1 MADLLDWMMGV
12 PPVPAPRPGGP
23 APGAPPGAPAPASA
37 PARRGPADWLAGG
50 RGSAPPAAAP
60 LPPPASRREPE
71 APRGTVIQGGAGTTA
86 EELGRRLWQDAGA
99 VQDLEALLANP
110 AQAPA
115 ATFSAPQPGTP
126 GLLRRRDAAEPL
138 PEVVRECYGAGNHV
152 VCLAGVFP
160 SIRRVWVT
168 VDSSLFLWRS
178 DRTGEIPL
186 EYRGKE
192 QAISAVGM
200 VTPRRGVFWE
210 AVQHLLII
218 CTPLEISLLGV
229 VLQGGGE
236 GGGGRRE
243 GRSGSAGVARGAGD
257 ELEELSLQPLPMYCV
272 PSNGIMMLCT
282 ASTRG
287 GRVFLGGDDG
297 HLYEVEYSGGEGWGQ
312 KRCRKVCHTSSVWTG
327 LVGLVK
333 GALAPVEQ
341 IAVDEERGVLYL
353 RHRNSQLTVFD
364 IGPDCKA
371 APKKA
376 GECLNVPE
384 ACRAWGVGPHGLGKR
399 LFGTTPPTRP
409 GEISPAAIIN
419 VAPVP
424 RSDSHRLHMVA
435 TTADGRRVYFST
447 TSSYSVWGGPT
458 GPVTQAAKVSP
469 RPTDLRVKMVRG
481 SPVVPSVPSGSRMMV
496 EYGFYREGLALLSHS
511 RKGTGGGAT
520 SELVSCSRDLTAA
533 ADGGARRDF
542 AEMVGSCDVEGVS
555 CAIGEMTMP
564 AVLLEAAP
572 MQGPGAGPVPGS
584 GGRSDLLLQHV
595 LPPRRLVLLSNLGV
609 EEIEKLRPID
619 VLAQML
625 REGSRDLILHFFK
638 TYGMAEAC
646 AMCLILA
653 TPAAISDTA
662 EAKELTEVFER
673 SYGLPRSEAE
683 AVRGALSCS
692 AVVVEAARKVYE
704 DAAFVGEPIEEP
716 VKPAGTS
723 TGGYGAAGAT
733 NGAPAETHLPKIHFS
748 GAYEGLALYAARL
761 VAPLW
766 EHALMFERKAGDRV
780 KVCMRLGAGTLRV
793 LEERVRALEKYLHAC
808 ECRRLAS
815 TPAFTSGGG
824 RGYEAEPWGMQYAP
838 GGQGYAQRQAAQKRQ
853 RVEVAAEREAK
864 AASAMRVTLMRTS
877 EALKILRL
885 LLEHVG
891 EDVSAIVDRLDSVT
905 RGHLVRSS
913 GAGGHGNFGL
923 RARQQHYTTLRD
935 LVTTEEGEMVVRG
948 LIAALMARQMSVG
961 RGDEVDEL
969 GRGLERSCPT
979 FFRSEDRTFYDARLV
994 LKRAQ
999 AAKVGSERSAL
1010 VKQALASLLKVPS
1023 VVNLPA
1029 VVPELATLGCWEG
1042 VVELPLRASASAD
1055 PSNLASRAGTSGAQA
1070 RALREANYGLVTAEL
1085 RRLAPSLEEVQL
1097 ATSVSH
1103 AQAEA
1108 PKGLTPAQRAEA
1120 REKLLTIA
1128 FASRDRLFHEHVYA
1142 YLAEQGR
1149 LGREELARLRPPFL
1163 EEFLRARG
1171 GLPAGPGPIPGDL
1184 PALGPLAPAGVQAL
1198 ELLTELYGEG
1208 NQAAQVQL
1216 MLSQRKCGTS
1226 AGGTDDVTLE
1236 KRRQHLMKAVELMR
1250 GGGASLT
1257 VGGLGGGTV
1266 GVDYFETK
1274 LRVLDMQCELRDS
1287 LDKAA
1292 RKAVEV
1298 GLPEVEVADL
1308 RRKSESLSESLLD
1321 LTDLYNDYAFPD
1333 QFWGLCLEMLHL
1345 AKYSDPLTIQDLWD
1359 KHLGSAA
1366 TSGDLEGSNL
1376 AASCE
1381 CAVSLGKK
1389 FWPNEAL
1396 LPLQHIAGR
1405 LDEVAAGL
1413 WPEQAT
1419 PATPDSTDRVVLG
1432 LLEATSNSA
1441 ESLRRAY
1448 DSLLLRPSSHPAL
1461 KLQHLRSLASLMGH
1475 MAKEVQGVVE
1485 RGAAPS
1491 LLGSGTLRDVGSFT
1505 SLLERYALA
1514 ARNLPVPGSLSGPVA
1529 VSFERLYGEVPAFAD
1544 PLA

>member
-1 MADLLDWMMGV
+1 MG
-12 PPVPAPRPGGP
+12 A
-23 APGAPPGAPAPASA
+23 
-37 PARRGPADWLAGG
+37 AGE
-50 RGSAPPAAAP
+50 RAGSP
-60 LPPPASRREPE
+60 
-71 APRGTVIQGGAGTTA
+71 
-86 EELGRRLWQDAGA
+86 
-99 VQDLEALLANP
+99 
-110 AQAPA
+110 
-115 ATFSAPQPGTP
+115 
-126 GLLRRRDAAEPL
+126 
-138 PEVVRECYGAGNHV
+138 
-152 VCLAGVFP
+152 
-160 SIRRVWVT
+160 
-168 VDSSLFLWRS
+168 
-178 DRTGEIPL
+178 
-186 EYRGKE
+186 
-192 QAISAVGM
+192 
-200 VTPRRGVFWE
+200 
-210 AVQHLLII
+210 
-218 CTPLEISLLGV
+218 
-229 VLQGGGE
+229 
-236 GGGGRRE
+236 
-243 GRSGSAGVARGAGD
+243 RGAGD

-272 PSNGIMMLCT
+272 PSNGVMMLCT
-282 ASTRG
+282 ATTRG

-297 HLYEVEYSGGEGWGQ
+297 HLYELEYSGGEGWGQ
-312 KRCRKVCHTSSVWTG
+312 KRCRKVCHTSSVWKG

-333 GALAPVEQ
+333 GAASPVEQ

-371 APKKA
+371 APTKA

-399 LFGTTPPTRP
+399 LFGPSPAVRP

-447 TSSYSVWGGPT
+447 TSSYSVWGGPA
-458 GPVTQAAKVSP
+458 GPASQSTKVSP

-481 SPVVPSVPSGSRMMV
+481 SPVVPSLPQGTRMEV
-496 EYGFYREGLALLSHS
+496 EYGFYSEGLALLSHS
-511 RKGTGGGAT
+511 RRGAGGGAT
-520 SELVSCSRDLTAA
+520 SELVSCSRDVTAA

-542 AEMVGSCDVEGVS
+542 AEMVGVCAVEGVS
-555 CAIGEMTMP
+555 CAIGEVPMP
-564 AVLLEAAP
+564 AVLLGAAP

-625 REGSRDLILHFFK
+625 RDGSRDLILHFFK
-638 TYGMAEAC
+638 SYGMAEAC
-646 AMCLILA
+646 AMCLTLA
-653 TPAAISDTA
+653 TPVAIADTS
-662 EAKELTEVFER
+662 EAKDLLEVFQR

-683 AVRGALSCS
+683 AVQGALSCS

-716 VKPAGTS
+716 AKPAAATS
-723 TGGYGAAGAT
+723 GGYGAAS
-733 NGAPAETHLPKIHFS
+733 APAAETTLPKLHFS

-766 EHALMFERKAGDRV
+766 EHSLLFERKAGERV
-780 KVCMRLGAGTLRV
+780 KVFLRLGAGTLRV

-815 TPAFTSGGG
+815 APAFAAGGAA
-824 RGYEAEPWGMQYAP
+824 RGYEADPWGGLQYAAP
-838 GGQGYAQRQAAQKRQ
+838 GGQAYAQRQAANKRQ

-864 AASAMRVTLMRTS
+864 AASTMRVTLMRAS
-877 EALKILRL
+877 EAIKILRL
-885 LLEHVG
+885 LVEHVG
-891 EDVSAIVDRLDSVT
+891 EDVSAIVDRLDATT
-905 RGHLVRSS
+905 RGHLVRTS

-935 LVTTEEGEMVVRG
+935 LVTTEEGELVVRG
-948 LIAALMARQMSVG
+948 LIAALMAHQMSVG
-961 RGDEVDEL
+961 RGGEVDEL
-969 GRGLERSCPT
+969 GRGLEQGCPT

-999 AAKVGSERSAL
+999 AAKAEAERAAL

-1029 VVPELATLGCWEG
+1029 VVPELAILGCWEG
-1042 VVELPLRASASAD
+1042 VVELPLRACAAAD
-1055 PSNLASRAGTSGAQA
+1055 PSNLASRAGANGAQA
-1070 RALREANYGLVTAEL
+1070 RAQRAASYGLVTAEL
-1085 RRLAPSLEEVQL
+1085 RRLAPSVEEVQL
-1097 ATSVSH
+1097 AASVSR
-1103 AQAEA
+1103 AQGEA
-1108 PKGLTPAQRAEA
+1108 PKGLTPAQRAHA

-1128 FASRDRLFHEHVYA
+1128 FASRDHFFHEHLYA
-1142 YLAEQGR
+1142 HLMEQGR
-1149 LGREELARLRPPFL
+1149 AGQQELARLRPPFL
-1163 EEFLRARG
+1163 EGFLRKRG
-1171 GLPAGPGPIPGDL
+1171 GLPAGPGLVPGDL
-1184 PALGPLAPAGVQAL
+1184 PPLGPLAPAGVEAL
-1198 ELLTELYGEG
+1198 ELLADLYGEG

-1216 MLSQRKCGTS
+1216 MLSQRKCGEAG
-1226 AGGTDDVTLE
+1226 AGGEVGDVTLE
-1236 KRRQHLMKAVELMR
+1236 KRRQHLTRAVELMR
-1250 GGGASLT
+1250 GSGDSFALGGSS
-1257 VGGLGGGTV
+1257 GGTV

-1274 LRVLDMQCELRDS
+1274 LRVLEMQCELRDS
-1287 LDKAA
+1287 LSKAA
-1292 RKAVEV
+1292 RRAGEL

-1308 RRKSESLSESLLD
+1308 RRKSESLSKSLLD

-1366 TSGDLEGSNL
+1366 TSGELEGSNL
-1376 AASCE
+1376 AAACE
-1381 CAVSLGKK
+1381 CAVGLGKK
-1389 FWPNEAL
+1389 FWPNDAL
-1396 LPLQHIAGR
+1396 LPLQHVAGR

-1413 WPEQAT
+1413 WPEQAS
-1419 PATPDSTDRVVLG
+1419 PASPDSTERLVMG
-1432 LLEATSNSA
+1432 LLEATGNSA

-1475 MAKEVQGVVE
+1475 MAKEVRGVVE

-1514 ARNLPVPGSLSGPVA
+1514 ARNLPVPGALSGPVA
-1529 VSFERLYGEVPAFAD
+1529 ASFEQLYGEVPAFAD